1 MTTTFS
7 SRRYLAC
14 GAAAAV
20 LVALLPP
27 GPVRVA
33 LYTVVAVSTVVATAV
48 GQRRNRPVRPVA
60 WLLIALATTSF
71 VVGDLIALV
80 RTPTG
85 PAGEASGSLA
95 DLPFVVGYL
104 TMLLGLAALLRV
116 RGVGHRWTA
125 RLDGALVSVN
135 VGLLSWVF
143 LVEPTWQSLA
153 DGPPGVRLVL
163 AAYPVADVLLLGGAL
178 TVATTAGLRNHA
190 GRLLVAALGCTLL
203 ADSLVQAAT
212 LVPWLEGYTDAS
224 HGLWLLG
231 YVLLGATALHPSVR
245 GLASDA
251 AEHRESLHPG
261 RLVLL
266 AAWMLTGPALAA
278 GQYVTGGAVALWPIL
293 VVTPVVV
300 GIVLVRMMVML
311 RHLTEQAER
320 LGAIA
325 DTDYVT
331 GLANRRRFSDDLSAF
346 LARGPAG
353 RGTVL
358 LIGLDRFTE
367 VSDSLGRAAG
377 DEILEATARRL
388 RHVLGRS
395 AVIARTANDSYG
407 VLDRTTTTT
416 AAAES
421 VASAVRA
428 ALEAP
433 HELPDLTVSLDVH
446 VGVVVVPQDA
456 GDAAGALRRAE
467 LAMAAAGDRPGR
479 VAHYVAE
486 LGEGSQATSVLL
498 KEVSAALDA
507 GQIVLHYQP
516 QVCLLTGRVL
526 GVEALARWEHPER
539 GLLGPASF
547 ITAVE
552 QSGLI
557 GPFTEHVLDTALAQC
572 AQWHAE
578 GRELTMA
585 VNLSVRNLLDPA
597 LVEKVETALLR
608 HRVQANLLELEI
620 TEGSAMVD
628 RRRSAE
634 VIGALA
640 ALGIMLSID
649 DYGTGYCSLAYL
661 QRLPVG
667 RLKIDRSFVDAV
679 LRDTGSAA
687 IVRSTVELARS
698 LGLTVVAEGVE
709 DDETLLAIR
718 GMRCEAAQGFGLGR
732 PVPAAQVLALL
743 ATIEARLPV
752 LLGADG
758 GRSVPN
764 PRVPVG

>member
-1 MTTTFS
+1 M
-7 SRRYLAC
+7 
-14 GAAAAV
+14 
-20 LVALLPP
+20 LVVLLPP
-27 GPVRVA
+27 GPVRFA
-33 LYTVVAVSTVVATAV
+33 LYALVGVSAVIATAV
-48 GQRRNRPVRPVA
+48 GQWRNWPARPVA
-60 WLLIALATTSF
+60 WLLVALATICF
-71 VVGDLIALV
+71 VVGDLVSLV
-80 RTPTG
+80 VTSTG
-85 PAGEASGSLA
+85 PAGDGSGGA
-95 DLPFVVGYL
+95 GDLLFVGAYVA
-104 TMLLGLAALLRV
+104 MALGLAVLLRA
-116 RGVGHRWTA
+116 RGLGHRWTA
-125 RLDGALVSVN
+125 RLDGALVTVN
-135 VGLLSWVF
+135 VALLSWVF

-153 DGPPGVRLVL
+153 GLPPAVRVML
-163 AAYPVADVLLLGGAL
+163 AAYPVADVVLLGGAL
-178 TVATTAGLRNHA
+178 TVAATAGRRNHA
-190 GRLLVAALGCTLL
+190 GRLLVAALGCMLL
-203 ADSLVQAAT
+203 ADSYVQAGR
-212 LVPWLEGYTDAS
+212 LVPELGSSLGVAQ
-224 HGLWLLG
+224 GLWLLA
-231 YVLLGATALHPSVR
+231 YVLLGATALHPSVC
-245 GLASDA
+245 GLATDA
-251 AEHRESLHPG
+251 EESTESLHPG

-266 AAWMLTGPALAA
+266 AGWMLTGPALAA
-278 GQYVTGGAVALWPIL
+278 GQHLADAPVAVWPIL
-293 VVTPVVV
+293 LTTPVVI

-311 RHLTEQAER
+311 RRLTDQAER
-320 LGAIA
+320 LSALA

-331 GLANRRRFSDDLSAF
+331 GLPNRRRFADDLTAF
-346 LARGPAG
+346 LARGTSG

-407 VLDRTTTTT
+407 VLDPTTTTT

-467 LAMAAAGDRPGR
+467 LATAAAGDRPGR

-640 ALGIMLSID
+640 GLGIMLSID

-709 DDETLLAIR
+709 DDETLLAIQ

-732 PVPAAQVLALL
+732 PVPAAQLLALL
-743 ATIEARLPV
+743 ATIEARLPL
-752 LLGADG
+752 LLGAD

>member
-1 MTTTFS
+1 MPPTLS

-14 GAAAAV
+14 GAAAAA
-20 LVALLPP
+20 LVAVLPD
-27 GPVRVA
+27 GATRLA
-33 LYTVVAVSTVVATAV
+33 LYALVGISAVAVTVV
-48 GQRRNRPVRPVA
+48 GQRRHRPARPVA
-60 WLLIALATTSF
+60 WLLVALAATCF
-71 VVGDLIALV
+71 VVGDVVAMALTS
-80 RTPTG
+80 RG
-85 PAGEASGSLA
+85 PAGDSSGGVSDLLFVLA
-95 DLPFVVGYL
+95 YVAMAAGLVVLVGSR
-104 TMLLGLAALLRV
+104 GLR
-116 RGVGHRWTA
+116 HRWTA
-125 RLDGALVSVN
+125 RLDGLLVTVN
-135 VGLLSWVF
+135 VALLSWVL
-143 LVEPTWQSLA
+143 LVEPTWHALA
-153 DGPPGVRLVL
+153 DAPPVARLLL
-163 AAYPVADVLLLGGAL
+163 AAYPVADVVLLGGAL
-178 TVATTAGLRNHA
+178 RVAATAGARNPA

-203 ADSLVQAAT
+203 ADSVAQAAR
-212 LVPWLEGYTDAS
+212 LLPELEPYVRLS
-224 HGLWLLG
+224 QSIWLLG

-245 GLASDA
+245 GLAFDTEDGA
-251 AEHRESLHPG
+251 ESLHPG

-278 GQYVTGGAVALWPIL
+278 GQVLAGARVAVWPIL
-293 VVTPVVV
+293 LMTPVVV
-300 GIVLVRMMVML
+300 SIVLVRMMVML
-311 RHLTEQAER
+311 RSLSEQADR
-320 LGAIA
+320 LSALA

-331 GLANRRRFSDDLSAF
+331 GLPNRRRFADDLTAF
-346 LARGPAG
+346 LARGTSG

-358 LIGLDRFTE
+358 LVGLDRFTE

-433 HELPDLTVSLDVH
+433 HQLPDLTVSLDVH

-467 LAMAAAGDRPGR
+467 LALAAAGDRPGR
-479 VAHYVAE
+479 VARYVAE
-486 LGEGSQATSVLL
+486 LGEGSQATSALL

-597 LVEKVETALLR
+597 LVEKVQTALLR

-743 ATIEARLPV
+743 ATIEARLPE
-752 LLGADG
+752 LLGAE
-758 GRSVPN
+758 GRAVPN
-764 PRVPVG
+764 PRLPVA